1 MSTNSQDQE
10 IDLGLV
16 AKGIKNFFQ
25 GIINSF
31 FDFIFFLKKKIII
44 VGSLFVIGVV
54 LGYLLDKSS
63 SYTQDILVIPNFESN
78 EYLYKKIDFLNSRI
92 IEKDTSFFTSIG
104 VSNSDNINK
113 IEIKA
118 VNGVFQFVN
127 QGGETKQNFELI
139 KLMAEDG
146 NIEEI
151 VKSDA
156 TSRNYY
162 LHNITFKTSEKITQ
176 KDVIDP
182 ILKYLQDNNFYK
194 TQQKI
199 YQNNIDNKIKFNDS
213 LIVQIDKLILN
224 LSNNKGG
231 NISFS
236 EEKGISE
243 LINKKDLL
251 IKETQ
256 NLFLNQSLFEEIIKT
271 QNVSINNLNTKG
283 LNHKMKL
290 FLPILFIILYV
301 ILYNFIV
308 LYKKQ
313 MNRIK
318 K

>member
-16 AKGIKNFFQ
+16 AKGIKDFFN

-31 FDFIFFLKKKIII
+31 FDFIFFLKKKILLVI
-44 VGSLFVIGVV
+44 SLFVIGVV
-54 LGYLLDKSS
+54 LGYFLDNKG
-63 SYTQDILVIPNFESN
+63 SYTQDILVIPNFGSN

-92 IEKDTSFFTSIG
+92 IQNDTAFFKSIG
-104 VSNSDNINK
+104 VSNSEIIGK

-118 VNGVFQFVN
+118 VNGVFKFVN
-127 QGGETKQNFELI
+127 QGPENKQNFELI
-139 KLMAEDG
+139 KLMAEEG

-151 VKSDA
+151 LKNDA

-176 KDVIDP
+176 KNVIDP
-182 ILKYLQDNNFYK
+182 ILKYLQESNFYK

-199 YQNNIDNKIKFNDS
+199 YQKNIEDKIKFNDS

-224 LSNNKGG
+224 LSNNKSG

-236 EEKGISE
+236 EESGISE
-243 LINKKDLL
+243 LINKKDQL
-251 IKETQ
+251 IIETQ
-256 NLFLNQSLFEEIIKT
+256 NLYINKHEFEEIIKT
-271 QNVSINNLNTKG
+271 QNISINNLNTKG

-290 FLPILFIILYV
+290 FLPVLFIILYL
-301 ILYNFIV
+301 ILYNFRA

-313 MNRIK
+313 MIRIK
-318 K
+318 E

>member
-10 IDLGLV
+10 IDLGSV
-16 AKGIKNFFQ
+16 AKGIKDFFN

-31 FDFIFFLKKKIII
+31 FDFIFFLKKKILLVI
-44 VGSLFVIGVV
+44 SLFVIGLF
-54 LGYLLDKSS
+54 LGYFLDKSS
-63 SYTQDILVIPNFESN
+63 SYTQDILVIPNFGSN

-92 IEKDTSFFTSIG
+92 IENDTAFFNSIG
-104 VSNSDNINK
+104 VSNAEIIGK

-127 QGGETKQNFELI
+127 QGDEAKQNFELI
-139 KLMAEDG
+139 KLMAEEG
-146 NIEEI
+146 NIQEI
-151 VKSDA
+151 VKSDVA
-156 TSRNYY
+156 SKNYY
-162 LHNITFKTSEKITQ
+162 LHNITFKTSEKINQ
-176 KDVIDP
+176 KDVIKP
-182 ILKYLQDNNFYK
+182 ILDYLQDNDFYK
-194 TQQKI
+194 IQQKI
-199 YQNNIDNKIKFNDS
+199 YQKNIDNKIKFNDS

-308 LYKKQ
+308 LYQKQ

-318 K
+318 E

>member
-54 LGYLLDKSS
+54 LGYFLDKSS

-318 K
+318 E

>member
-25 GIINSF
+25 GVINSI

-44 VGSLFVIGVV
+44 VGSLFIIGVV
-54 LGYLLDKSS
+54 LGYFSDKNS
-63 SYTQDILVIPNFESN
+63 SYTQDILVMPNFGSN
-78 EYLYKKIDFLNSRI
+78 EYLYKKIEFLNSRL
-92 IEKDTSFFTSIG
+92 IEKDTAFFTSIG
-104 VSNSDNINK
+104 ISNSDNISK

-127 QGGETKQNFELI
+127 QGDENKQNFELI
-139 KLMAEDG
+139 KLMAEEG

-162 LHNITFKTSEKITQ
+162 LHNITFKTSEKIIQ

-182 ILKYLQDNNFYK
+182 ILKYLQGNNFYK
-194 TQQKI
+194 TKQKI

-251 IKETQ
+251 IKEKQ

-271 QNVSINNLNTKG
+271 QNVSINNINTKG

-313 MNRIK
+313 MIRIK